1 MTTGKIS
8 LTNSSASIT
17 GAGTA
22 FTSELNVGDFI
33 FTTVNG
39 INYTLGV
46 DSIKSDRQLTVS
58 VAFNGA
64 TAAGVSFEIITRQ
77 AMVGITAQLAADT
90 ARAIRG
96 LNYDKQNWQQ
106 ILTERGMATVNLP
119 DGSRYSGPSWTSLVS
134 SLNSKASLTGS
145 TVQKFWVKSAEGD
158 DNAAVPVSL
167 LNRSLS
173 TAIGAL
179 GTMAHLSKAS
189 RRNLDSE
196 LSRNLFA
203 CGATA
208 ANAQGAGVYTFNN
221 TPFGYGAQY
230 GICAQFSNQTTDTG
244 AAGSG
249 VWQHYLA
256 MSTSGDL
263 IYVTNVNSSYS
274 ARKLYSTSNTTTNSS
289 GALVPASPIARIVN
303 NVADN
308 TRQDVTGTSDE
319 YTQQSD
325 YGYVN
330 GESEGCKI
338 TKTGTGTYLIT
349 GATGLA
355 TDLWQV
361 MDCGNGQGRII
372 ALAAATET
380 DQGIQVQ
387 CFKQKYTLTDDGE
400 LEINK
405 GDLIDIPNDTW
416 IDVRLVMPDDSVW
429 NKSLTQMAA
438 SPSNAASI
446 TTATSST
453 TTTLGSSTS

>member
-1 MTTGKIS
+1 MTTGTIG
-8 LTNSSASIT
+8 LTWNSSAVS
-17 GAGTA
+17 GSGTK
-22 FTSELNVGDFI
+22 FTSELSVGDFI
-33 FTTVNG
+33 YVTVAG
-39 INYTLGV
+39 VNYTLGITGIAS
-46 DSIKSDRQLTVS
+46 DTSITLAAPYVGD
-58 VAFNGA
+58 
-64 TAAGVSFEIITRQ
+64 TASGLSFSAIPSG
-77 AMVGITAQLAADT
+77 AMVGITSQIAADT

-96 LNYDKQNWQQ
+96 LNYDKQNWQNV
-106 ILTERGMATVNLP
+106 LSGTGTVTVRLP
-119 DGSRYSGPSWTSLVS
+119 DGSAYSGPAWGDISSSLAGKANSSDLNNYPTKASLGNLAYLSQVSRS
-134 SLNSKASLTGS
+134 SLN
-145 TVQKFWVKSAEGD
+145 D
-158 DNAAVPVSL
+158 
-167 LNRSLS
+167 
-173 TAIGAL
+173 
-179 GTMAHLSKAS
+179 
-189 RRNLDSE
+189 E

-203 CGATA
+203 CGALA
-208 ANAQGAGVYTFNN
+208 ANSQGPGVYTFNN
-221 TPFGYGAQY
+221 TPWGFGAQY
-230 GICAQFSNQTTDTG
+230 GVCAQFSNQSSVSG

-249 VWQHYLA
+249 IWQHYLA
-256 MSTSGDL
+256 MSTSGDI
-263 IYVTNVNSSYS
+263 IYVTNVNGSYS
-274 ARKLYSTSNTTTNSS
+274 ARKMYSTSNTTTNSS
-289 GALVPASPIARIVN
+289 GALVPASPIVRIVN
-303 NVADN
+303 SVADN
-308 TRQDVTGTSDE
+308 TRQDVIGTADE

-330 GESEGCKI
+330 DESEGCKI
-338 TKTGTGTYLIT
+338 AKTGTGTYLII

-429 NKSLTQMAA
+429 NKSLTQMTA

-453 TTTLGSSTS
+453 TTTLGASTS